1 MFSFF
6 PRNLFIERKKKK
18 KERKKKIQLGK
29 KNTRYTCL
37 GTVYLH
43 VVSAY
48 KGLDN

>member
-6 PRNLFIERKKKK
+6 PRNLFIERKKEG
-18 KERKKKIQLGK
+18 KEKENSAGK